1 MREVEGERGERE
13 REREKVWCRCFCTVL
28 GGVVYVCGLL
38 GVSLLVP
45 AKLLVQDSV
54 SVFM

>member
-1 MREVEGERGERE
+1 M
-13 REREKVWCRCFCTVL
+13 WCRCFCAVL

-38 GVSLLVP
+38 GVSLPVP

>member
-1 MREVEGERGERE
+1 M
-13 REREKVWCRCFCTVL
+13 WCRSFRTVL
-28 GGVVYVCGLL
+28 GGVVYVCRLL
-38 GVSLLVP
+38 GVSWLVA